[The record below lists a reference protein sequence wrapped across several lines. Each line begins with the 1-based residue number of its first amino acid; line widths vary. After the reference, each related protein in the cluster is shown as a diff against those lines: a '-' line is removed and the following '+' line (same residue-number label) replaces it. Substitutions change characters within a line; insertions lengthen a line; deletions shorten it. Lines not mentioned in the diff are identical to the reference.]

1 MIKHCRTRKIV
12 FKKSETKLIN
22 KIIKDNIG
30 LLPIKEKQE
39 IYSNIPLIN
48 LNKFLTYIKI
58 K

>member
-22 KIIKDNIG
+22 KIIKD
-30 LLPIKEKQE
+30 QE